1 MGKNTFSVFPFP
13 KPNIIIQAF
22 EILCL
27 FSHGNKLYKATFF
40 FANSAIIFNLK

>member
-1 MGKNTFSVFPFP
+1 MGKTTFSDFPFP

-27 FSHGNKLYKATFF
+27 FSHGSKLYKATF